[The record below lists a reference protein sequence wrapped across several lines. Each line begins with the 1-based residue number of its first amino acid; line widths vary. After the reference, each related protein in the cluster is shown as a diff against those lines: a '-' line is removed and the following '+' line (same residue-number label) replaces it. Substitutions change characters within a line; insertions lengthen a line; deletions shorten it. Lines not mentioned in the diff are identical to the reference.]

1 MILYFSIYLLT
12 WNVVTVEP
20 PPSEQLQSLLDLNAD
35 FIAIGLQEVKSQPQ
49 NLIADNL
56 YEDSW
61 TNSFR
66 YELLII
72 HVCFLEWK
80 LSMKSLLEMFWQ
92 RMTTSKSIQ

>member
-1 MILYFSIYLLT
+1 M
-12 WNVVTVEP
+12 VTVEP
-20 PPSEQLQSLLDLNAD
+20 PPRDQLQSLLDLNAD

-66 YELLII
+66 HAFLI
-72 HVCFLEWK
+72 
-80 LSMKSLLEMFWQ
+80 
-92 RMTTSKSIQ
+92 

>member
-1 MILYFSIYLLT
+1 MILKSSIYLLT

-20 PPSEQLQSLLDLNAD
+20 PPSDQLQSLLDSNAD

-66 YELLII
+66 YELFMICCCQL
-72 HVCFLEWK
+72 
-80 LSMKSLLEMFWQ
+80 
-92 RMTTSKSIQ
+92 